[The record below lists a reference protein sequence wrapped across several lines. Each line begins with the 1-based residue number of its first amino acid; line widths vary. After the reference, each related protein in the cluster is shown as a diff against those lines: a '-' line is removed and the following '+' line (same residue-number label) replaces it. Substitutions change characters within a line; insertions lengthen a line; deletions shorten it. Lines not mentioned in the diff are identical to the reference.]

1 MKKILTEEQKMQRT
15 IARFKS
21 RFQKTYGVPV
31 SVLQGVKKKDDFIT
45 LQKVKETVER
55 VANCN
60 ISEKNRKKN
69 VVYARHCYSKISKD
83 LGFSLK
89 SIAAN
94 IERDHSSIIN
104 GCHKANDFTDS
115 NDPLYASMYNEII
128 KELK

>member
-15 IARFKS
+15 ISRFKS
-21 RFQKTYGVPV
+21 RFKKTYNVPV
-31 SVLQGVKKKDDFIT
+31 TVLQGVKVRDAFIT

-83 LGFSLK
+83 LGFSLTA
-89 SIAAN
+89 IAAN

-104 GCHKANDFTDS
+104 GCHKADDFKDS

-128 KELK
+128 KHLK